1 MDNKTR
7 FMQLYEQIKNPNNG
21 YFSPE
26 GIPYHSV
33 ETLICEAPD
42 YGHMTT
48 SEAYSYWL
56 WLEAMY
62 GRYTQDWSKLEAA
75 WDNME
80 KYIIPVN
87 EGDGNEEQP
96 TMNYYNPSS
105 PATYAAEHPSQ
116 ICTLQR

>member
-48 SEAYSYWL
+48 SEAYSYW
-56 WLEAMY
+56 ASSGSFPAGY
-62 GRYTQDWSKLEAA
+62 C
-75 WDNME
+75 
-80 KYIIPVN
+80 PVSA
-87 EGDGNEEQP
+87 EGYRSG
-96 TMNYYNPSS
+96 
-105 PATYAAEHPSQ
+105 
-116 ICTLQR
+116 